1 MNRAWI
7 LALAS
12 LPSIVTAQQKQ
23 LPLKYTGKPTTSA
36 ITAADLMTRL
46 YIFADDTMM
55 GRQAGTVYHD
65 RGTAYIA
72 SELQRLGVT
81 PAGDNGTYFQTIPL
95 VTRSLAK
102 GSK

>member
-1 MNRAWI
+1 MNRTWI
-7 LALAS
+7 VALAS
-12 LPSIVTAQQKQ
+12 LPSMAAGQQKQ

-55 GRQAGTVYHD
+55 GRQAGTGYHD

-72 SELQRLGVT
+72 PELRRLGVT
-81 PAGDNGTYFQTIPL
+81 PAGDNGTELHSIPL
-95 VTRSLAK
+95 ATRAP
-102 GSK
+102 